1 MPSQI
6 VYRFSSIPSW
16 NSPRRSHAAPPR
28 PRPDGDCPALGAF
41 PQGWRPVNRG
51 ERSPNG
57 SARRG
62 AVAVL
67 IRRPEVAGLQREA
80 PPKFII

>member
-1 MPSQI
+1 
-6 VYRFSSIPSW
+6 
-16 NSPRRSHAAPPR
+16 
-28 PRPDGDCPALGAF
+28 
-41 PQGWRPVNRG
+41 VNRG